1 MLDTISAPC
10 CSQSSVVEGGR
21 FINDIVHSGRG
32 SNVRFTNCGDGDS
45 EGVHDVKATNSG
57 DKKYDVSITL

>member
-21 FINDIVHSGRG
+21 FRNDIVHSGRG
-32 SNVRFTNCGDGDS
+32 SNVRFTNCGDGES